1 MFIVDA
7 HLDIAYNAARGRD
20 PRMPAREQPVVDNEI
35 ATVGLP
41 DLRAG
46 NVGLIC
52 ATIFAEPVSE
62 HRPHGYRNGEEAHA
76 QALSQLRWYEQA
88 TRDRL
93 MRFVRSTR
101 ELPECDMAVP
111 AMRDREA
118 TLADD
123 AEDAAD
129 RSSAHGRDAHAT
141 LDAQPFVLLLE
152 GADPIRRPDDARR
165 FHDAGVRIVGLAWK
179 RTRYAGGTGAPGP
192 LTPEG
197 RELVRVL
204 DQFNIIH
211 DASHLAEESFWN
223 LMDLTTGPVIASH
236 SNCRAI
242 VPGDRHLTDD
252 MIREIA
258 KRGGAIGINF
268 YQKFLVPPDELAK
281 RRATLA
287 DVVRHIKHICDLVGS
302 ANHVG
307 LGTDMDGGLGREQIP
322 VEVETIANLHK
333 LADALRKTGF
343 SAVDVA
349 AILGANWMRQ
359 FAHSLHEA

>member
-20 PRMPAREQPVVDNEI
+20 PRRPAREQPVVDNEA

-62 HRPHGYRNGEEAHA
+62 HRPRGYRNNEEAQA
-76 QALSQLRWYEQA
+76 QASSQLAWYQRA
-88 TRDRL
+88 ARDGL
-93 MRFVRSTR
+93 MRCVRGAA
-101 ELPECDMAVP
+101 ELPQRGTGVSP
-111 AMRDREA
+111 VRDREA
-118 TLADD
+118 TLQPA
-123 AEDAAD
+123 DAAG

-141 LDAQPFVLLLE
+141 SDAQPFILLLE
-152 GADPIRRPDDARR
+152 GADPIRTPDDVRL
-165 FHDAGVRIVGLAWK
+165 FHEAGVRIVGLAWK

-204 DQFNIIH
+204 DQFKIIH

-223 LMDLTTGPVIASH
+223 LMDLASGPVIASH

-242 VPGDRHLTDD
+242 VPGDRHLSDE
-252 MIREIA
+252 MIRAIA
-258 KRGGAIGINF
+258 ARGGVIGINF
-268 YQKFLVPPDELAK
+268 YQKFLVPPEELGK
-281 RRATLA
+281 RRATLN
-287 DVVRHIKHICDLVGS
+287 DVVRHVKHICDLTGS
-302 ANHVG
+302 ATHVG

-322 VEVETIANLHK
+322 VEIETIADLGK
-333 LADALRKTGF
+333 LTGSLQIAAVPEAAVANMIGGNWLRYF
-343 SAVDVA
+343 SER
-349 AILGANWMRQ
+349 LQPNT
-359 FAHSLHEA
+359 